1 MDNSVDADMAL
12 LDEFLLDDGSL
23 CEEIFL
29 PSAAV
34 AASATENPTPSP
46 VETST
51 PPPPSAASS
60 GAAKSSR
67 SADEPAS
74 SSGKRGRRNRVYMK
88 DELEYLRAKHDE
100 LVAQIDALNAA
111 AVPPPSIWAQ
121 RAKDQAHEAQR
132 VLQENTRLKE
142 ALDEQIKVVAALHRI
157 FSKKPRLAVFP
168 SNSSG
173 DLAEWKLAKLG
184 SSGRR
189 DAMKRLLDHQF
200 AAMESQWIRNDVY
213 AATAMA
219 APGAAVKKAFVRSGS
234 LYHDVLVV
242 HFVQCSTWSAPFT
255 TVADVLWDMVSV
267 KVKIEFANQYVS
279 EVRPVHNIRLRM
291 ITSSIGYFHIALFSA
306 TLPQPDLPAVD
317 GRLASKRFVSSNRV
331 VIVYRSILDDVLL
344 PHDSRHLQDNQ
355 SGWVVVEPW
364 GDNGTKL
371 SILTC
376 QTPPLAP
383 SQSIQAGTMSEYMI
397 GMFTQNAAAFDN
409 AIATA
414 LAWQHMSSF
423 STRFLPTDGIPAYNA
438 LLDQHL
444 GHHRNYLLGSKASL
458 KLLQT
463 TGAIAKV
470 EVGTSADQYVVYV
483 EEPPVSSVRK
493 PPPASSNSRENPADS
508 TKAFNPNK
516 KASSC
521 CRYRKSKKEGN
532 SPPSKQQTTDQTPEI
547 VDRMARR
554 RLQHSASDTS
564 CLLGAHNKPHRLK
577 KPAQIEPMASR
588 PKPGCSPFKKAASEA
603 SSSQGKP
610 LWTTTEGAH
619 SNRNDQ
625 ATLSLHHGTCKPVVN
640 HLLESDVAYHDKISR
655 FKAQLAAMAD
665 EKAVVQGEIA
675 RLRKELRG
683 VNAVQEND
691 LAVAHCH
698 AVVQHRLGK
707 AQDEFMK
714 VLTNQAAI
722 RTAID
727 AARLE
732 LLALAQVRRKLEGDI
747 DEANTKIDAALA
759 RIETTKA
766 IQKNTFGEL
775 TNLERQA
782 EADAVERILKLLS
795 MYQHYLEQQADTKRA
810 KAELDALLS
819 QARTVRQR
827 MRQQQDDTHAR
838 KASLLD
844 RIAHVKQ
851 KTHEYLD
858 PSRLLPGR
866 IDTFFA
872 GIAQERIVEFAIL
885 SQVHATQA
893 NAVHVKVQAIERFN
907 RRTRLSTPTPDH
919 PSPSEP
925 PIPATAIVVGPRVPS
940 SLNPPCP
947 VSHVAAPVVAADPS
961 HHPIP
966 RSFEVLANA
975 ATLPSMLSCESSLE
989 STVPLSSFQLFH
1001 RALRAHTY
1009 PNNHVSNES

>member
-1 MDNSVDADMAL
+1 MDNSVDADLAL

-34 AASATENPTPSP
+34 AASAIENPTPGP

-51 PPPPSAASS
+51 PSPPSASSS

-132 VLQENTRLKE
+132 VLQENARLKE

-279 EVRPVHNIRLRM
+279 ERVEAFGDDMMYTR
-291 ITSSIGYFHIALFSA
+291 FSA

-344 PHDSRHLQDNQ
+344 PHDSQHLQDNQ

-383 SQSIQAGTMSEYMI
+383 SQSIQAGAMSEYMI

-414 LAWQHMSSF
+414 LACPLGTAPDSS
-423 STRFLPTDGIPAYNA
+423 
-438 LLDQHL
+438 
-444 GHHRNYLLGSKASL
+444 
-458 KLLQT
+458 
-463 TGAIAKV
+463 
-470 EVGTSADQYVVYV
+470 
-483 EEPPVSSVRK
+483 
-493 PPPASSNSRENPADS
+493 
-508 TKAFNPNK
+508 
-516 KASSC
+516 
-521 CRYRKSKKEGN
+521 
-532 SPPSKQQTTDQTPEI
+532 
-547 VDRMARR
+547 
-554 RLQHSASDTS
+554 
-564 CLLGAHNKPHRLK
+564 
-577 KPAQIEPMASR
+577 
-588 PKPGCSPFKKAASEA
+588 
-603 SSSQGKP
+603 
-610 LWTTTEGAH
+610 
-619 SNRNDQ
+619 
-625 ATLSLHHGTCKPVVN
+625 
-640 HLLESDVAYHDKISR
+640 
-655 FKAQLAAMAD
+655 
-665 EKAVVQGEIA
+665 
-675 RLRKELRG
+675 
-683 VNAVQEND
+683 
-691 LAVAHCH
+691 
-698 AVVQHRLGK
+698 
-707 AQDEFMK
+707 
-714 VLTNQAAI
+714 
-722 RTAID
+722 
-727 AARLE
+727 
-732 LLALAQVRRKLEGDI
+732 
-747 DEANTKIDAALA
+747 
-759 RIETTKA
+759 
-766 IQKNTFGEL
+766 
-775 TNLERQA
+775 
-782 EADAVERILKLLS
+782 
-795 MYQHYLEQQADTKRA
+795 
-810 KAELDALLS
+810 
-819 QARTVRQR
+819 
-827 MRQQQDDTHAR
+827 
-838 KASLLD
+838 
-844 RIAHVKQ
+844 
-851 KTHEYLD
+851 
-858 PSRLLPGR
+858 
-866 IDTFFA
+866 
-872 GIAQERIVEFAIL
+872 
-885 SQVHATQA
+885 
-893 NAVHVKVQAIERFN
+893 
-907 RRTRLSTPTPDH
+907 
-919 PSPSEP
+919 
-925 PIPATAIVVGPRVPS
+925 
-940 SLNPPCP
+940 
-947 VSHVAAPVVAADPS
+947 
-961 HHPIP
+961 
-966 RSFEVLANA
+966 
-975 ATLPSMLSCESSLE
+975 
-989 STVPLSSFQLFH
+989 
-1001 RALRAHTY
+1001 
-1009 PNNHVSNES
+1009 

>member
-1 MDNSVDADMAL
+1 
-12 LDEFLLDDGSL
+12 
-23 CEEIFL
+23 
-29 PSAAV
+29 
-34 AASATENPTPSP
+34 
-46 VETST
+46 
-51 PPPPSAASS
+51 
-60 GAAKSSR
+60 
-67 SADEPAS
+67 
-74 SSGKRGRRNRVYMK
+74 
-88 DELEYLRAKHDE
+88 
-100 LVAQIDALNAA
+100 
-111 AVPPPSIWAQ
+111 
-121 RAKDQAHEAQR
+121 
-132 VLQENTRLKE
+132 
-142 ALDEQIKVVAALHRI
+142 
-157 FSKKPRLAVFP
+157 
-168 SNSSG
+168 
-173 DLAEWKLAKLG
+173 
-184 SSGRR
+184 
-189 DAMKRLLDHQF
+189 
-200 AAMESQWIRNDVY
+200 
-213 AATAMA
+213 
-219 APGAAVKKAFVRSGS
+219 
-234 LYHDVLVV
+234 
-242 HFVQCSTWSAPFT
+242 
-255 TVADVLWDMVSV
+255 
-267 KVKIEFANQYVS
+267 
-279 EVRPVHNIRLRM
+279 
-291 ITSSIGYFHIALFSA
+291 
-306 TLPQPDLPAVD
+306 
-317 GRLASKRFVSSNRV
+317 
-331 VIVYRSILDDVLL
+331 
-344 PHDSRHLQDNQ
+344 
-355 SGWVVVEPW
+355 
-364 GDNGTKL
+364 
-371 SILTC
+371 
-376 QTPPLAP
+376 
-383 SQSIQAGTMSEYMI
+383 
-397 GMFTQNAAAFDN
+397 
-409 AIATA
+409 
-414 LAWQHMSSF
+414 
-423 STRFLPTDGIPAYNA
+423 
-438 LLDQHL
+438 
-444 GHHRNYLLGSKASL
+444 
-458 KLLQT
+458 
-463 TGAIAKV
+463 
-470 EVGTSADQYVVYV
+470 
-483 EEPPVSSVRK
+483 
-493 PPPASSNSRENPADS
+493 
-508 TKAFNPNK
+508 
-516 KASSC
+516 
-521 CRYRKSKKEGN
+521 
-532 SPPSKQQTTDQTPEI
+532 
-547 VDRMARR
+547 
-554 RLQHSASDTS
+554 
-564 CLLGAHNKPHRLK
+564 
-577 KPAQIEPMASR
+577 
-588 PKPGCSPFKKAASEA
+588 
-603 SSSQGKP
+603 
-610 LWTTTEGAH
+610 
-619 SNRNDQ
+619 
-625 ATLSLHHGTCKPVVN
+625 
-640 HLLESDVAYHDKISR
+640 
-655 FKAQLAAMAD
+655 MAD
-665 EKAVVQGEIA
+665 EKAVVQGYFFCLSRCAIFIMEIA

-782 EADAVERILKLLS
+782 EADAVERILKLPPEGDMVNMDVLNLMKTIHDRALSRKQEEAARQAAALETAFASIQAAVHAPSVDEFVMSFVDTENQLLS

-851 KTHEYLD
+851 KTHEYAVLHRRQSVEHNALRA
-858 PSRLLPGR
+858 PILHLLEVLKADKHFLHTNGFLNPTHDMSLPH
-866 IDTFFA
+866 IL

>member
-1 MDNSVDADMAL
+1 
-12 LDEFLLDDGSL
+12 
-23 CEEIFL
+23 
-29 PSAAV
+29 
-34 AASATENPTPSP
+34 
-46 VETST
+46 
-51 PPPPSAASS
+51 
-60 GAAKSSR
+60 
-67 SADEPAS
+67 
-74 SSGKRGRRNRVYMK
+74 
-88 DELEYLRAKHDE
+88 
-100 LVAQIDALNAA
+100 
-111 AVPPPSIWAQ
+111 
-121 RAKDQAHEAQR
+121 
-132 VLQENTRLKE
+132 
-142 ALDEQIKVVAALHRI
+142 
-157 FSKKPRLAVFP
+157 
-168 SNSSG
+168 
-173 DLAEWKLAKLG
+173 
-184 SSGRR
+184 
-189 DAMKRLLDHQF
+189 
-200 AAMESQWIRNDVY
+200 
-213 AATAMA
+213 
-219 APGAAVKKAFVRSGS
+219 
-234 LYHDVLVV
+234 
-242 HFVQCSTWSAPFT
+242 
-255 TVADVLWDMVSV
+255 
-267 KVKIEFANQYVS
+267 
-279 EVRPVHNIRLRM
+279 
-291 ITSSIGYFHIALFSA
+291 
-306 TLPQPDLPAVD
+306 
-317 GRLASKRFVSSNRV
+317 
-331 VIVYRSILDDVLL
+331 
-344 PHDSRHLQDNQ
+344 
-355 SGWVVVEPW
+355 
-364 GDNGTKL
+364 
-371 SILTC
+371 
-376 QTPPLAP
+376 
-383 SQSIQAGTMSEYMI
+383 
-397 GMFTQNAAAFDN
+397 
-409 AIATA
+409 
-414 LAWQHMSSF
+414 MSSF

-493 PPPASSNSRENPADS
+493 HPPASSNSRGDPADS

-516 KASSC
+516 KASSSG
-521 CRYRKSKKEGN
+521 RYRKSKKEGH

-547 VDRMARR
+547 VDRMSRR

-564 CLLGAHNKPHRLK
+564 CLLDAHNKPHRLK

-610 LWTTTEGAH
+610 LWTTTEGANAH

-782 EADAVERILKLLS
+782 EADAVERILKEESRPQQNAEGSSELLDTTYTLLS
-795 MYQHYLEQQADTKRA
+795 MYQHHLEQLADTKRA

-851 KTHEYLD
+851 KTHEYVD
-858 PSRLLPGR
+858 P
-866 IDTFFA
+866 
-872 GIAQERIVEFAIL
+872 
-885 SQVHATQA
+885 
-893 NAVHVKVQAIERFN
+893 
-907 RRTRLSTPTPDH
+907 
-919 PSPSEP
+919 
-925 PIPATAIVVGPRVPS
+925 
-940 SLNPPCP
+940 
-947 VSHVAAPVVAADPS
+947 
-961 HHPIP
+961 
-966 RSFEVLANA
+966 
-975 ATLPSMLSCESSLE
+975 
-989 STVPLSSFQLFH
+989 
-1001 RALRAHTY
+1001 
-1009 PNNHVSNES
+1009 